1 MATFE
6 IEQEEGMRWI
16 KVTLRDETIRAE
28 KGALNH
34 MTGGIVMDTPVPRV
48 HDILVSFL
56 SEESPWRPRYTGTGE
71 VFLESTLGGYH
82 IMELDGSERWVFS
95 NGTYWA
101 SDGGIHLSIYRERIM
116 TSFWAG
122 EGFFWYHTV
131 ASGKGKV
138 ALYTEGPVEE
148 RTLRNERLVVAGNY
162 VIGRTEGIKF
172 TIRRAAKSLISHWL
186 SGEKSARVFE
196 GTGKLLLC
204 TTPYWQLR
212 LRTDGATPLALYS

>member
-1 MATFE
+1 MARFD
-6 IEQEEGMRWI
+6 IEQEEGMRWL
-16 KVTLRDETIRAE
+16 KVSLRDETVRTR

-34 MTGGIVMDTPVPRV
+34 MTGGIVMDAPLPGF
-48 HDILVSFL
+48 HDILVSCV
-56 SEESPWRPRYTGTGE
+56 SDESPWRPRFTGTGE
-71 VFLESTLGGYH
+71 LFLESTLGGYH
-82 IMELDGSERWVFS
+82 VMELDGRERWVFG

-101 SDGGIHLSIYRERIM
+101 SEGDVRLSIYRERFW

-131 ASGKGKV
+131 AEGEGKV

-148 RTLRNERLVVAGNY
+148 RTLRGEKLVVAGNY
-162 VIGRTEGIKF
+162 VIGRTEGIRF

-186 SGEKSARVFE
+186 SGERSARVYE

-212 LRTDGATPLALYS
+212 LKQERSMEPAVSP